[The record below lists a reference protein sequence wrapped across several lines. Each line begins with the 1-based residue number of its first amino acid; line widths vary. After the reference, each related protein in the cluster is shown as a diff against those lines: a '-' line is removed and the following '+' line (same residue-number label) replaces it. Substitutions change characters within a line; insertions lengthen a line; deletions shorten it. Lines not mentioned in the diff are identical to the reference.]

1 LAQDNKPK
9 FFYGYTIVIAGFCIQ
24 MVSWGVYY
32 TFGLFFNPIH
42 EEFGW
47 SWTTISLASS
57 VAYLVLGSAGIIVG
71 RLSDRFGPRMVMV
84 GCGACLG
91 VGYLLMSQ
99 INTVWQLYLFYGVIV
114 ALGLSGM
121 DVLPLSSTA
130 RWFVKRRGMMSGIVK
145 VGTGVGMIIM
155 PLVANRLI
163 ANYGWHDSYLI
174 IGTIVLAA
182 IIALA
187 QLLRRDPTEKGLQP
201 YGANK
206 DKAGVSDSVEW
217 GLSFH
222 EAIHTRQFWILAG
235 MCALF
240 NSCTQMTIVHI
251 APHSIELGM
260 TAAGAASIMSIIG
273 GTSITGRFLLG
284 NACDRIGSRMAMVIS
299 IVALLVASI
308 WLQQA
313 GEAWMLYPFATIYGF
328 AHGGFFALLSPLVAE
343 LFGLKSHGELFGTVF
358 FAGTIGGAVGPP
370 LAGRIFDTTGSYFR
384 AFRIFTAFSGG
395 ALALSSLL
403 KPVVRKEVINGSE
416 GSA

>member
-1 LAQDNKPK
+1 LAQDSKPK
-9 FFYGYTIVIAGFCIQ
+9 FFYGYTIIIAGFCIQ
-24 MVSWGVYY
+24 LVSWGVYY
-32 TFGLFFNPIH
+32 TFGLFLNPIH

-57 VAYLVLGSAGIIVG
+57 IVYLVLGSAGIIVG

-99 INTVWQLYLFYGVIV
+99 ISTVWQLYLFYGVIV

-121 DVLPLSSTA
+121 DVLPLSATA

-163 ANYGWHDSYLI
+163 TNYGWHDSYLI

-187 QLLRRDPTEKGLQP
+187 QLLRRDPAEKGLQP
-201 YGANK
+201 YGVNK

-217 GLSFH
+217 GLSLH

-273 GTSITGRFLLG
+273 GASITGRFLLG

-299 IVALLVASI
+299 IVVLLGALI

-313 GEAWMLYPFATIYGF
+313 GEAWMLYPFAAIYGF

-343 LFGLKSHGELFGTVF
+343 LFGLKSHGELFGAVF
-358 FAGTIGGAVGPP
+358 FAGTIGGAMGPP
-370 LAGRIFDTTGSYFR
+370 LAGRIFDTTGSYFG
-384 AFRIFTAFSGG
+384 AFRIFTALSGG